1 MSWEGH
7 LGIICGYWC
16 LMSRTVYMNVV
27 SVKDA
32 LTACNRYLTIAET
45 CRILFYL
52 SDQKSA
58 DIETP

>member
-1 MSWEGH
+1 
-7 LGIICGYWC
+7 
-16 LMSRTVYMNVV
+16 MNVV